1 MEKTFYFNREF
12 WTLRPSQERSHLPA
26 GSVCY
31 NCYIIYMMLISPGDR
46 RLGKYHPNFAPPLD
60 VTNWQQIALGFWRV
74 FNLSQLLQFWKFFR
88 FWLMGRADRPA
99 NYKKHIKRGT
109 LRTTAAV
116 NFYLTSWPQGKRAI
130 TLSSREVTTTWNKFI
145 AVPLKESKVYK
156 QPDFISP
163 RGEKEKE
170 ITGDVCCLLVFAAQY
185 VLNTH
190 WSIVNWLLPLIPW
203 SPGFTRCPEDS
214 LFITEKR

>member
-1 MEKTFYFNREF
+1 MFVSRKLNSLTNDWRRLMRKRRFISTESSEHWGRV
-12 WTLRPSQERSHLPA
+12 RRSHLPA

-46 RLGKYHPNFAPPLD
+46 RLGKYHPKFSPPLD
-60 VTNWQQIALGFWRV
+60 MTNWQQVAALSFWSG

-88 FWLMGRADRPA
+88 SWMRVADRPG
-99 NYKKHIKRGT
+99 NYKKPIKRGT

-156 QPDFISP
+156 QPDFILLG
-163 RGEKEKE
+163 GEKGK
-170 ITGDVCCLLVFAAQY
+170 GNNRWCLLFTGVCSTICTQY
-185 VLNTH
+185 TVEQ
-190 WSIVNWLLPLIPW
+190 
-203 SPGFTRCPEDS
+203 C
-214 LFITEKR
+214 

>member
-1 MEKTFYFNREF
+1 MLSWHVREEINWNVCLVKVKQFDKRLEAAHVEKTFYFNREF

-88 FWLMGRADRPA
+88 FWLMGRADRP
-99 NYKKHIKRGT
+99 
-109 LRTTAAV
+109 
-116 NFYLTSWPQGKRAI
+116 QGKRAI

-163 RGEKEKE
+163 RRRKRKGNNRW
-170 ITGDVCCLLVFAAQY
+170 CLLFTAVCSTICTQY
-185 VLNTH
+185 TLEH
-190 WSIVNWLLPLIPW
+190 
-203 SPGFTRCPEDS
+203 C
-214 LFITEKR
+214 